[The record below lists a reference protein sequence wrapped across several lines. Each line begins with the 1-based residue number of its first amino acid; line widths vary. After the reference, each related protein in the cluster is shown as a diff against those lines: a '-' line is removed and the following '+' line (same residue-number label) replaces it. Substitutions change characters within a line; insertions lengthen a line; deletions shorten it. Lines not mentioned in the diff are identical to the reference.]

1 MAEPDDIRSPRQVAA
16 MRGMWAGGWRP
27 RRVASDCECSASVLL
42 RGRRRDKV
50 GQVLPP
56 LEAKEKTV
64 RNALEA

>member
-1 MAEPDDIRSPRQVAA
+1 